1 MTNSVQTVKL
11 TIAVTTSNTSTFEHL
26 YGITITGTVRG
37 SYGVPV
43 VALGEVELSVAVKA
57 ELKWGE
63 QTTDTYSTTLEVPA
77 TAEPNSEV
85 TAVATAT
92 KSDIE
97 VPFTVTWKS
106 KQTGYQVKTKG
117 IYRGTSYWDIKS
129 KIKENPFGE
138 NRELDLEDDSQGWE
152 EVEPLSITEIP
163 SGEQERS
170 LEDEITQD
178 ENNGFGGNAQQDEC
192 KWDQE
197 ACSKLHQTDG

>member
-1 MTNSVQTVKL
+1 MTNSVQTVKVAI
-11 TIAVTTSNTSTFEHL
+11 TVTTSNTSTFEHL

-43 VALGEVELSVAVKA
+43 VALGEVEMSVAVKA
-57 ELKWGE
+57 EIKWGE
-63 QTTDTYSTTLEVPA
+63 QTTDTHSISLEVPA
-77 TAEPNSEV
+77 TAEPHSEV

-97 VPFTVTWKS
+97 VPFTTTWKS

-117 IYRGTSYWDIKS
+117 VYRGTTYWDIKS

-152 EVEPLSITEIP
+152 EVESLSITEIS

-170 LEDEITQD
+170 IEDEIIQD
-178 ENNGFGGNAQQDEC
+178 ENNGFESNAQQGEC

-197 ACSKLHQTDG
+197 TCSKLHQTE